1 LNIWTF
7 WGQKNSLTCS
17 KNKSS
22 FFTQEWFKLGLDCHA
37 TGLCTLD
44 LFKISIISVW
54 YVDMMVQHAWWI
66 MSKLTNTK
74 SKLCPYHGDP
84 CTKLKHVVHPW
95 KVQLLCPPSED
106 APLHKRLFVLT
117 HDWLHCTTYYY
128 ECNTVVPWRLQRK
141 LNKCWKFPKKYVS
154 KRFYVFLEE
163 WKWKIFW
170 NVQ

>member
-95 KVQLLCPPSED
+95 KGNYSVLPLKTLLFTRGSSFSHMTDCT
-106 APLHKRLFVLT
+106 APRIIMNAIL
-117 HDWLHCTTYYY
+117 
-128 ECNTVVPWRLQRK
+128 
-141 LNKCWKFPKKYVS
+141 
-154 KRFYVFLEE
+154 
-163 WKWKIFW
+163 
-170 NVQ
+170 